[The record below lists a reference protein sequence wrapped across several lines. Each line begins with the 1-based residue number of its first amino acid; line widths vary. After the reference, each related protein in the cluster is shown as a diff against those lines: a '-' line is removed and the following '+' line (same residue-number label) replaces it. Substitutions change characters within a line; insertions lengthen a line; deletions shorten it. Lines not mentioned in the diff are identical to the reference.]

1 MPHLKLKSFK
11 IRNMKPIIVNWVINS
26 SLDRQ
31 SAVDIIEDWFISYI
45 KEFTSSVKHGDKNSI
60 QADFFEFVH
69 ILLNICN
76 DNTVLNKFTMETIKL
91 LKYDS
96 FYITTLNPL
105 YRYFN
110 NDVKAYIDSSLP
122 IDSIDR
128 LIYRYGDQIPTDLN
142 IENVVENTLEAVSTG
157 KNEDVVVLRD
167 GDHHEE
173 ELVGNT
179 IIVMLRKGISIKKYI
194 GRNHHYDFWFDFER
208 FDKKD
213 FEIDWLNYYP
223 DDILDMIK
231 NNEKRCTLVLE
242 SLNEDAKNSNI
253 DGWNLKR
260 RYYVYRYLTR
270 K

>member
-1 MPHLKLKSFK
+1 
-11 IRNMKPIIVNWVINS
+11 
-26 SLDRQ
+26 
-31 SAVDIIEDWFISYI
+31 
-45 KEFTSSVKHGDKNSI
+45 
-60 QADFFEFVH
+60 
-69 ILLNICN
+69 
-76 DNTVLNKFTMETIKL
+76 METIEL

-122 IDSIDR
+122 IDSIDSF
-128 LIYRYGDQIPTDLN
+128 IDRYGDKMPSDLN
-142 IENVVENTLEAVSTG
+142 IDNLVENTLKVILNG
-157 KNEDVVVLRD
+157 KNENIVVYHDNGKKSEKSIAQTIVL
-167 GDHHEE
+167 
-173 ELVGNT
+173 
-179 IIVMLRKGISIKKYI
+179 MLRKGISIKKYI
-194 GRNHHYDFWFDFER
+194 GKNHHYDFWFDFER